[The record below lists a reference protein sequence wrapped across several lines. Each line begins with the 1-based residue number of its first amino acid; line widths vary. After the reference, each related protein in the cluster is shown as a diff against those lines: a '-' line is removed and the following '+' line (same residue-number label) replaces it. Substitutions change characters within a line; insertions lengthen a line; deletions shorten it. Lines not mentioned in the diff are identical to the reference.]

1 MSELDAVIHQPA
13 RLRIMGALCGLSAT
27 EQVDFGFL
35 KTKLELTDGN
45 LGAHL
50 TTLEENGY
58 IEVEKAFVG
67 KKPKTFVAVTKAGR
81 RAFAGHVAALRLIL
95 EAGKS

>member
-1 MSELDAVIHQPA
+1 MNELDSIIHQPV
-13 RLRIMGALCGLSAT
+13 RLRIMGALCGLAPT

-35 KTKLELTDGN
+35 KEKLDLTDGN

-58 IEVEKAFVG
+58 IKVEKTFVG
-67 KKPKTFVAVTKAGR
+67 KRPKTFLGVTRAGR
-81 RAFAGHVAALRLIL
+81 RAFEGHVAALRAIL
-95 EAGKS
+95 GNS